1 MASST
6 LEDTI
11 RLAELLVEEE
21 MLVEQQEIQHRQRDL
36 QYIQQEIQQKEHE
49 LKQMHTE
56 LEINQQELQQLMEQL
71 QIKMSIAKLKARINV
86 CRSSGIQM
94 QGSDRNAPAT
104 VLSHPA
110 VTTTPTT
117 TTVSMSTSTSC
128 SPITA
133 VLPTAKVSTAPLSQQ
148 HETQGKTQPHQIH
161 YEGYSEDET
170 HKHQQTDMIMEA
182 HRQMMTALFL
192 PTPEIPKFRGDP
204 LEFTRFI
211 SASDTR
217 ISSRVSSYS
226 DKLYYLEQQLEGEPK
241 DLIGGCLFMEPEDG
255 YNEARSLL
263 KCKYGDTVKIAMAY
277 VNKIRYWPRIKDND
291 PHGLRTLSY
300 FLTTCN
306 CAMKRSII
314 HGYA

>member
-110 VTTTPTT
+110 VTTTTT

-133 VLPTAKVSTAPLSQQ
+133 VLPTAKASTAPLSQQ
-148 HETQGKTQPHQIH
+148 HETQGKTQPHQ
-161 YEGYSEDET
+161 
-170 HKHQQTDMIMEA
+170 
-182 HRQMMTALFL
+182 
-192 PTPEIPKFRGDP
+192 
-204 LEFTRFI
+204 
-211 SASDTR
+211 
-217 ISSRVSSYS
+217 
-226 DKLYYLEQQLEGEPK
+226 
-241 DLIGGCLFMEPEDG
+241 
-255 YNEARSLL
+255 NSL
-263 KCKYGDTVKIAMAY
+263 
-277 VNKIRYWPRIKDND
+277 
-291 PHGLRTLSY
+291 
-300 FLTTCN
+300 
-306 CAMKRSII
+306 
-314 HGYA
+314 